1 MKLRITL
8 ITSVI
13 LAAGATC
20 FAQKP
25 DLTISAIQWR
35 VKPHTVQL
43 VIANVG
49 LSKAAVSTGSYAC
62 KSAPN
67 EKGVS
72 YSFGALFTV
81 PELLPNQKWKIVLDC
96 DENKITGAAL
106 DTEKKINESDESNN
120 QFSFA
125 EAQQNKGTIKKPGS

>member
-8 ITSVI
+8 MTCLI

-25 DLTISAIQWR
+25 DLTISEIHWR
-35 VKPHTVQL
+35 VKPNTVQV

-62 KSAPN
+62 QTAPN

-72 YSFGALFTV
+72 FAFGALFTV

-96 DENKITGAAL
+96 KPSKITGASV
-106 DTEKKINESDESNN
+106 DTDKKINESDEANN
-120 QFSFA
+120 VLSFA